1 MPMSQRRRGS
11 YARAYAFGADSA
23 IVLSGTPAVEI
34 DLSSGEN
41 GEMLRRA
48 ERYTQPR
55 ARERGGVR
63 AWVVVVA
70 VAALFFTLCMAYLS
84 RCATISSM
92 NKQLYRIREELA
104 RATQTNEALEVRVAE
119 KADDTRIQ
127 ALALNHL
134 GMKQATSEQIFTI
147 VPVSSPARGADNATV
162 TEVRDSSQTSSSFF
176 DFIGI
181 FLHRIGL

>member
-34 DLSSGEN
+34 DLDSGESSK
-41 GEMLRRA
+41 MLRRA

-70 VAALFFTLCMAYLS
+70 VAVLFFTLCMAYLS
-84 RCATISSM
+84 RCATVSSM

-134 GMKQATSEQIFTI
+134 GMKQATSEKIFT
-147 VPVSSPARGADNATV
+147 VAPVSSPARSADTSV
-162 TEVRDSSQTSSSFF
+162 TEVRNPTQTSSSFF

>member
-1 MPMSQRRRGS
+1 MSQRRRGS

-34 DLSSGEN
+34 DLDSGESSK
-41 GEMLRRA
+41 MLRRA

-84 RCATISSM
+84 RCATVSSM

-134 GMKQATSEQIFTI
+134 GMKQATSEQIFT
-147 VPVSSPARGADNATV
+147 VAPVSSPARSADTSV
-162 TEVRDSSQTSSSFF
+162 TEVRDPAQTSSGFF